1 MSKTILNIT
10 DQVNWLQGSV
20 KEFSNLMDTEFD
32 LNCESII
39 NSSIKDGWF
48 NEAPDLT
55 DQRVLELLEYI
66 QYFKDNLKKVE
77 GEIHREIRKQ
87 KPNFYNTNEKI
98 PF

>member
-20 KEFSNLMDTEFD
+20 REFGNLMNSEFD
-32 LNCESII
+32 LNRESII
-39 NSSIKDGWF
+39 NDSIKDGWF

-66 QYFKDNLKKVE
+66 QYFKDNIKGIE

-87 KPNFYNTNEKI
+87 KPEFYNTNEKL

>member
-1 MSKTILNIT
+1 MSNKILNIT

-20 KEFSNLMDTEFD
+20 KEFSNLMNSEFD
-32 LNCESII
+32 LDFESIVI
-39 NSSIKDGWF
+39 DSRRDGWF
-48 NEAPDLT
+48 SDAPDLT
-55 DQRVLELLEYI
+55 DQRVLELLDYI

-87 KPNFYNTNEKI
+87 KPEFYNTNEKL